1 MGELLAQPPESGLS
15 GGEVRSEDD
24 TDEFDDTGDAKDE
37 EDIEGSGEKQF
48 CSLTQFFPVSCL
60 QSMTI
65 DKKVFLQL
73 CNQCSSWSCLTVV

>member
-1 MGELLAQPPESGLS
+1 MTGAGSRDDRSVSSSVLMGELLAQPPESGLS

-48 CSLTQFFPVSCL
+48 
-60 QSMTI
+60 
-65 DKKVFLQL
+65 
-73 CNQCSSWSCLTVV
+73 